1 MVNKQKVIIV
11 TAILDNMAHLWGEEN
26 IEGDDDGADDGNEN
40 GDVVKDN
47 ALDTARVRGQLVMNN
62 MLRNLRPRQSQS
74 QG

>member
-1 MVNKQKVIIV
+1 MVNKHKVIIV
-11 TAILDNMAHLWGEEN
+11 TAILDNMARLWGEEN